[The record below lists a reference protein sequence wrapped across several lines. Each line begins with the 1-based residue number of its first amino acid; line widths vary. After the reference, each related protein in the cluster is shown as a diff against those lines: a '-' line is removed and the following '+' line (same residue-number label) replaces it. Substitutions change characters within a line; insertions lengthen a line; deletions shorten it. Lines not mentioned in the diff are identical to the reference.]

1 MHSTQTWHK
10 TTATLESAVGSNTT
24 LSANSRHTRHREKP
38 REQTQKTQ
46 GLFWFFG
53 WFGGIKKHR
62 LVLVCPSGHACV
74 GERWKRLGA
83 CPAAVQPV
91 RRGCVSA
98 LAVAPRVP
106 CLCMIVAWPRQ
117 RKKRRAK
124 KHSRARAHT
133 QDAPRA
139 RGRGGPARR
148 RRDPP
153 LARAQRRGTR
163 AQARAA
169 TRNTHAGAVTWT
181 LRITRSIDRSKERLD
196 PKTPKGRSHH
206 PTACAQCLFGGSG
219 QQGTR
224 KDTRCGHSRAKHTQV
239 GAWKGS
245 GRTRSSLYQ

>member
-1 MHSTQTWHK
+1 MT
-10 TTATLESAVGSNTT
+10 
-24 LSANSRHTRHREKP
+24 P
-38 REQTQKTQ
+38 RETERTDTEDT
-46 GLFWFFG
+46 GLFCFFG
-53 WFGGIKKHR
+53 WFGGIKKCR

-148 RRDPP
+148 RRDPA

-169 TRNTHAGAVTWT
+169 TRNTHAGAVAWT
-181 LRITRSIDRSKERLD
+181 LRIIRSIDRVERGSTQRHQRGAHTTQRRAHNTCSAGAGSRVLEETRVAVTAV
-196 PKTPKGRSHH
+196 PSTLGLGRGKGVVA
-206 PTACAQCLFGGSG
+206 PAAVCTNKLKDFI
-219 QQGTR
+219 GTDL
-224 KDTRCGHSRAKHTQV
+224 KILVQFV
-239 GAWKGS
+239 GDH
-245 GRTRSSLYQ
+245 